1 MKHKGFK
8 DLSKIVDDS
17 TTRVTVPTPDGWK
30 CHKENCAID
39 WFHTH
44 GTYPSLS

>member
-1 MKHKGFK
+1 MTNKEFD
-8 DLSKIVDDS
+8 DLGKIVDDS
-17 TTRVTVPTPDGWK
+17 TTHVTVPTPEGWQ
-30 CHKENCAID
+30 CSKENCTVD